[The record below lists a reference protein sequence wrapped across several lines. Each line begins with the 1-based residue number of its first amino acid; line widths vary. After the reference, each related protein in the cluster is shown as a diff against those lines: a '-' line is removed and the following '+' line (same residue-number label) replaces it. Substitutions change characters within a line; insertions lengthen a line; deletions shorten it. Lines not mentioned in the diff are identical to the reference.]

1 MMTTNLCTAES
12 GKEETPMEFT
22 VILEECEE
30 GGYTVTCPALPGCV
44 TEGDTYEE
52 ALQNA
57 KEAIAGY
64 LEAMEKQARMT
75 PSPATV
81 QYAKV
86 AV

>member
-1 MMTTNLCTAES
+1 
-12 GKEETPMEFT
+12 MEFT

-44 TEGDTYEE
+44 SEGDTNEE
-52 ALQNA
+52 ALQNI
-57 KEAIAGY
+57 KEAIEGY

-75 PSPATV
+75 PAPATV